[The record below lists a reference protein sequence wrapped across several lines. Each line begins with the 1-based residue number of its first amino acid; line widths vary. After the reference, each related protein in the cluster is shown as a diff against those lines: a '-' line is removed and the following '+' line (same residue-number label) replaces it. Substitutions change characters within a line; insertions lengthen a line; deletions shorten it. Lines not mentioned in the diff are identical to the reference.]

1 MDLSQCSSAFYNLL
15 EKMEVLE
22 WNIEKERKKVIFNS
36 SRELIDHNEGV
47 IAFENICQN
56 IYEYDVRI
64 SKELYNEI
72 EELGL
77 RYNLEKGTW
86 EFLNELII

>member
-1 MDLSQCSSAFYNLL
+1 MDLSQCSSAFYSLL

-22 WNIEKERKKVIFNS
+22 WNIEKERKEFIFMS

-64 SKELYNEI
+64 SKELYKEI

-86 EFLNELII
+86 EFLNELIT

>member
-1 MDLSQCSSAFYNLL
+1 MDLSQCSSAFYSLL

-22 WNIEKERKKVIFNS
+22 WNIEKERKEFIFSS

-64 SKELYNEI
+64 SKELYKEI

-86 EFLNELII
+86 EFLNELIT

>member
-64 SKELYNEI
+64 SKELYKEI